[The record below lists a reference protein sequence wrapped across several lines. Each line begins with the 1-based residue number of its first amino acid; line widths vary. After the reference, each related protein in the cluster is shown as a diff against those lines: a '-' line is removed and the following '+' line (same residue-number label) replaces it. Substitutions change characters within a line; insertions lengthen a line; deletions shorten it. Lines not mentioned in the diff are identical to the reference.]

1 MKKIYSV
8 LSFCMILLLA
18 GCNDDFL
25 DKSPLDKLSEP
36 TTFTTDANF
45 ETYCWGFYNTF
56 PGFDLTP
63 TDNEWNGDLMSKGVG
78 SIGQPWL
85 WENIVEP
92 SWDGNWSNP
101 YAKIRRINLMLSNIE
116 GSQLEEEG
124 KKHWRSVGYFFRAL
138 EHFQLLIKYGEFI
151 YLDELVDETDLDV
164 LYGPKTPR
172 DEISANILADLQ
184 YAETYIRPEGDN
196 VVDQSV
202 VRALISRFGLFE
214 GTWRKYHSLG
224 DETPYLQASADA
236 GAALAQSYPDLHP
249 NYDQLFNSEDLSK
262 LGNGILLYKA
272 YGFDVMTHVH
282 TSRHRNSAGNWDL
295 TRRGAN
301 KFLCK
306 DGETIWTSDLFETDP
321 NAPEDPYAEFR
332 NRDERMYYITPP
344 PYEVVKT
351 GQKTWDFH
359 SDPKHRE
366 YIDLMNKLSDAD
378 HKPLPLSN
386 WQGIILKQEPHF
398 RKSNKGQ
405 GFMVSYTGYRFHK
418 YYNEFHTGIQNKEYT
433 DFPVFRMG
441 EVLVNLAEAKFE
453 LGEFDQATA
462 DLTINKL
469 RARGK
474 VAALEI
480 ANFVDDPTRDA
491 DVDRVL
497 WEIRRER
504 AVELMGE
511 GYRFDDIRRWRKAH
525 EYGALEKLGRYVNNA
540 DYGNKLPIQGGAS
553 VGFVSPWGVPPGF
566 PEHYYLYPIPL
577 EELALNENLDQNPV
591 WKKAE

>member
-1 MKKIYSV
+1 MKKTYSV
-8 LSFCMILLLA
+8 LSVCMILLFV
-18 GCNDDFL
+18 GCSDAFL
-25 DKSPLDKLSEP
+25 DKAPLDQLSEP

-63 TDNEWNGDLMSKGVG
+63 TNNEWNGDLMCQGSG
-78 SIGQPWL
+78 SIGRDWL
-85 WENIVEP
+85 WQNVVEP
-92 SWDGNWSNP
+92 NNADSWTDP
-101 YAKIRRINLMLSNIE
+101 YERIRRINLMLSNLE
-116 GSQLEEEG
+116 GSQLDEEG
-124 KKHWRSVGYFFRAL
+124 QKHWRSVGYFFRAY

-151 YLDELVDETDLDV
+151 YLDELVNETDLDV
-164 LYGPKTPR
+164 LYGPKTSR
-172 DEISANILADLQ
+172 DEIAAMMLADLE
-184 YAETYIRPEGDN
+184 YAEANIRAEGDN

-224 DETPYLQASADA
+224 DETKYLRASADA
-236 GAALAQSYPDLHP
+236 GMALAQSFPNLHG
-249 NYDQLFNSEDLSK
+249 NYDQVFNSTNLN
-262 LGNGILLYKA
+262 GTNGILLYKA
-272 YGFDVMTHVH
+272 YEFDVMMHIH
-282 TSRHRNSAGNWDL
+282 TSRHRNSAGNWDI
-295 TRRGAN
+295 TKRGID

-306 DGETIWTSDLFETDP
+306 DGETIWTSAMFEGDV
-321 NAPEDPYAEFR
+321 NAPEDPYTEFR
-332 NRDERMYYITPP
+332 NRDERLYYMTPP
-344 PYEVVKT
+344 PYQVVPT
-351 GQKTWDFH
+351 GQKTWEYDP
-359 SDPKHRE
+359 DPKHRE
-366 YIDLMNKLSDAD
+366 YIDLMSTLSDAN

-386 WQGIILKQEPHF
+386 WQGIILKQEPHY

-441 EVLVNLAEAKFE
+441 EVLVNLAEALFE
-453 LGEFDQATA
+453 LGEFDQDAA
-462 DLTINKL
+462 NLTINKL
-469 RARGK
+469 RARGN
-474 VAALEI
+474 VAALDI

-511 GYRFDDIRRWRKAH
+511 GFRFDDIRRWRKAH

-540 DYGNKLPIQGGAS
+540 NFGNKLPIQGGAS

-577 EELALNENLDQNPV
+577 EELALNEKLVQNPG
-591 WKKAE
+591 WKRAE